1 MLDILDGLERT
12 KFCGEFT
19 TDDLDSEVVA
29 HGWVAN
35 RRDFGDLVF
44 VDLRDRTG
52 KLQVVFDRSKF
63 LDDYDKVD
71 KLRNEFVISVCGK
84 LVKREEDTIDPK
96 SKTGYIEIRA
106 VKMKVLAKSL
116 PIPFQ
121 INEDDSPSDSVRL
134 KYRYLDIRRD
144 VVMQKLLLRNEIC
157 KIVRDFFDKNS
168 FIEVETP
175 ILGKSTPEGARDYLV
190 PSRVFPN
197 KFFALPQSP
206 QLYKQLLMISGIDR
220 YYQIAKCFRDEDL
233 RADRQPEFTQ
243 VDMEMSF
250 VDKEEQVMQITE
262 KLFVKI
268 FKDTI
273 GYDLGTLPR
282 ITYDEAM
289 SKYGSDKPD
298 TRFGLE
304 LVDISDLAKDCT
316 LVPFKNAVLQGGSVR
331 VINGK
336 GMFEKLSRTEL
347 EKLVTFVKGTGAPG
361 MSYITFEEETPKSP
375 LLQFFTKE
383 QIDEIIKRTNATKG
397 DVIFFVADA
406 KNKIVLTALGKLR
419 LHLAEKF
426 DLIDKSKFNALW
438 VVDFPEFEYS
448 DEEERFVALHHPFTA
463 PKDDCIKYLLTSPE
477 KVYAKAY
484 DIVINGYEVGGGSIR
499 IHDPELQAKM
509 FEALGMDDKKINEL
523 FGFFIEAFK
532 YGAPPHGG
540 LAFGLDRLVMLL
552 SGSSDIKSVIAF
564 PKIQTSA
571 DLVMEAPDFVTD
583 KQIEE
588 IHISLIKNNSEDKI

>member
-1 MLDILDGLERT
+1 MLDILEGLERT

-19 TDDLDSEVVA
+19 TDDLDCEVTA

-84 LVKREEDTIDPK
+84 LVRREEDTIDPK
-96 SKTGYIEIRA
+96 SKTGFIEIRA

-121 INEDDSPSDSVRL
+121 INEDDSASDAVRL

-144 VVMQKLLLRNEIC
+144 IVMQKLLLRNEVC
-157 KIVRDFFDKNS
+157 KIIRDFFDKNS

-262 KLFVKI
+262 KLLVKI
-268 FKDTI
+268 FKDAI

-304 LVDISDLAKDCT
+304 LVDISDLARDCT
-316 LVPFKNAVLQGGSVR
+316 LVPFKNAVFQGGSVR

-375 LLQFFTKE
+375 LLKFFTKE

-426 DLIDKSKFNALW
+426 NLIDKSKFNALW

-448 DEEERFVALHHPFTA
+448 DEEKRFVALHHPFTA
-463 PKDDCIKYLLTSPE
+463 PKDESIKFLLTNPE

-588 IHISLIKNNSEDKI
+588 IHISLINDDNKDKI

>member
-375 LLQFFTKE
+375 LLKFFTKE

>member
-157 KIVRDFFDKNS
+157 KIVRDFFDNNS

-375 LLQFFTKE
+375 LLKFFTKE

-552 SGSSDIKSVIAF
+552 SGSYDIKSVIAF

>member
-71 KLRNEFVISVCGK
+71 KLRNEFVISVFGK

-361 MSYITFEEETPKSP
+361 MSYITFEEDTPKSP
-375 LLQFFTKE
+375 LLKFFTKE

-477 KVYAKAY
+477 NVYAKAY

>member
-134 KYRYLDIRRD
+134 KFRYLDIRRD

-375 LLQFFTKE
+375 LLKFFTKE

>member
-1 MLDILDGLERT
+1 
-12 KFCGEFT
+12 
-19 TDDLDSEVVA
+19 
-29 HGWVAN
+29 
-35 RRDFGDLVF
+35 
-44 VDLRDRTG
+44 
-52 KLQVVFDRSKF
+52 
-63 LDDYDKVD
+63 
-71 KLRNEFVISVCGK
+71 
-84 LVKREEDTIDPK
+84 
-96 SKTGYIEIRA
+96 
-106 VKMKVLAKSL
+106 
-116 PIPFQ
+116 
-121 INEDDSPSDSVRL
+121 
-134 KYRYLDIRRD
+134 
-144 VVMQKLLLRNEIC
+144 MQKLLLRNEIC
-157 KIVRDFFDKNS
+157 KIVRDFFDNNS

-375 LLQFFTKE
+375 LLKFFTKE

>member
-19 TDDLDSEVVA
+19 TDDLDSEVIA

-157 KIVRDFFDKNS
+157 KIVRDFFDNNS

-375 LLQFFTKE
+375 LLKFFTKE

-588 IHISLIKNNSEDKI
+588 IHIRLIKNNSEDKI

>member
-19 TDDLDSEVVA
+19 TDDLDSEVIA

-157 KIVRDFFDKNS
+157 KIVRDFFDNNS

-233 RADRQPEFTQ
+233 RADRQPDFTQ

-375 LLQFFTKE
+375 LLKFFTKE

-588 IHISLIKNNSEDKI
+588 IHIRLIKNNSEDKI

>member
-19 TDDLDSEVVA
+19 TDDLDSEVIA

-375 LLQFFTKE
+375 LLKFFTKE

-532 YGAPPHGG
+532 FGAPPHGG

>member
-1 MLDILDGLERT
+1 MLDILDGLKRT

-19 TDDLDSEVVA
+19 TDDLDSEVIA

-134 KYRYLDIRRD
+134 KFRYLDIRRD

-273 GYDLGTLPR
+273 DYDLGTLPR

-375 LLQFFTKE
+375 LLKFFTKE

>member
-19 TDDLDSEVVA
+19 TDDLDSEVIA

-243 VDMEMSF
+243 VDIEMSF

-375 LLQFFTKE
+375 LLKFFTKE

>member
-29 HGWVAN
+29 HGWIAN

-63 LDDYDKVD
+63 LDDYNKVD

-144 VVMQKLLLRNEIC
+144 IVMQKLLLRNEIC
-157 KIVRDFFDKNS
+157 KIVRDFFDNNS

-243 VDMEMSF
+243 IDMEMSF

-375 LLQFFTKE
+375 LLKFFTKE

>member
-19 TDDLDSEVVA
+19 TDDLDSEVIA

-134 KYRYLDIRRD
+134 KFRYLDIRRD

-273 GYDLGTLPR
+273 DYDLGTLPR

-375 LLQFFTKE
+375 LLKFFTKE

>member
-19 TDDLDSEVVA
+19 TDDLDSEVIA

-375 LLQFFTKE
+375 LLKFFTKE